1 MYYISNWFTIFFS
14 FLGLSQSLPVTSYIK
29 MIDIWMLFTMT
40 VPFLEVVLHTTNEVF
55 KRPNTILNKRVD
67 VVRVKSAE
75 EQEEEDE
82 MLKMSNSMNFTI
94 VRLTSRL
101 GLPIGS
107 LIFTV
112 IFWVVGLIA
121 SYFSGAIQD
130 PDMTDCLTVDLN

>member
-1 MYYISNWFTIFFS
+1 MFCS

-40 VPFLEVVLHTTNEVF
+40 IPFLEVVLLSTNEVF
-55 KRPNTILNKRVD
+55 KRPNAILDKRVG

-75 EQEEEDE
+75 EEDE
-82 MLKMSNSMNFTI
+82 MLKTSNSMNSTI
-94 VRLTSRL
+94 VRLTGRL
-101 GLPIGS
+101 LLPIGC

-121 SYFSGAIQD
+121 SYSSGAIED
-130 PDMTDCLTVDLN
+130 PNMTDCLTVDLN

>member
-1 MYYISNWFTIFFS
+1 
-14 FLGLSQSLPVTSYIK
+14 
-29 MIDIWMLFTMT
+29 MT

-121 SYFSGAIQD
+121 SYSSGAIED
-130 PDMTDCLTVDLN
+130 PNMTDCLTVDLN

>member
-1 MYYISNWFTIFFS
+1 
-14 FLGLSQSLPVTSYIK
+14 

-121 SYFSGAIQD
+121 SYSSGAIQD

>member
-1 MYYISNWFTIFFS
+1 
-14 FLGLSQSLPVTSYIK
+14 
-29 MIDIWMLFTMT
+29 MT

-107 LIFTV
+107 LTFTV

-121 SYFSGAIQD
+121 SYSSGAIQD

>member
-1 MYYISNWFTIFFS
+1 
-14 FLGLSQSLPVTSYIK
+14 
-29 MIDIWMLFTMT
+29 MT

-67 VVRVKSAE
+67 VVRVKSVE

-121 SYFSGAIQD
+121 SYSSGAIQD